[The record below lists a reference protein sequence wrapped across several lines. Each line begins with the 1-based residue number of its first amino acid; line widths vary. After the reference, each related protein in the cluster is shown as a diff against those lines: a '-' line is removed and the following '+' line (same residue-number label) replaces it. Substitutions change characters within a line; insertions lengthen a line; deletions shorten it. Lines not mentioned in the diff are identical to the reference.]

1 MVKPSV
7 WVIVGTRPE
16 CIKQAPVYRSLVE
29 RDKFNVK
36 LVGTGQHQELLNSVL
51 DIYNLNLDFSFDSMI
66 SGQSLSDL
74 SSRVIRGFNDILKN
88 SEIPD
93 SIIVQGDTT
102 SACFTA
108 ISAFQHGIKVFH
120 NEAGLRTYD
129 NLNPFPEESNRKII
143 SNLATLHFAPT
154 QKSFE
159 NLVNEGIDRKYI
171 FTVGNSG
178 IDSFLWAL
186 KKACPIEIS
195 NIITDSLNKHY
206 IPCLITAHRRES
218 AGEGFDSIFTGLKEF
233 IDKNKDYKF
242 FYPAHP
248 NDLGRV
254 SINKVFG
261 DCENISIINPLNYI
275 SLVHL
280 LNFSRLVLTDSGGIQ
295 EEAATLGCP
304 TVICR
309 KKTERVEALELGIAK
324 VSGYDEE
331 KVFEYLK
338 WAANHNIDKQ
348 KWKNKPYGNGN
359 TSEEICNILEE
370 YFY

>member
-1 MVKPSV
+1 MVKPLV

-16 CIKQAPVYRSLVE
+16 CIKQAPVYRSLIK
-29 RDKFNVK
+29 RGKFNVK

-51 DIYNLNLDFSFDSMI
+51 DIYDLNLDLSFNSMI
-66 SGQSLSDL
+66 SGQSLSEL
-74 SSRVIRGFNDILKN
+74 SNRVIKGFNNILNESKR
-88 SEIPD
+88 PD
-93 SIIVQGDTT
+93 CIIVQGDTL

-108 ISAFQHGIKVFH
+108 ISAFHHGIKVFH

-143 SNLATLHFAPT
+143 TNLATLHFTPT
-154 QKSFE
+154 QKSFD
-159 NLVNEGIDRKYI
+159 NLVSEGIDRKYI

-178 IDSFLWAL
+178 IDSLFWAL
-186 KKACPIEIS
+186 KKECPIEIS
-195 NIITDSLNKHY
+195 DIITRTLSTQY
-206 IPCLITAHRRES
+206 MPCLITAHRRES
-218 AGEGFDSIFTGLKEF
+218 AGEGFDSIFTGLKKF
-233 IDKNKDYKF
+233 IEKNKGYKF
-242 FYPAHP
+242 FYPTHP

-254 SINKVFG
+254 SINKIFG
-261 DCENISIINPLNYI
+261 DCENVKIINPLDYI

-324 VSGYDEE
+324 LSDYDEE
-331 KVFEYLK
+331 KVFEYLT
-338 WAANHNIDKQ
+338 WAAKVSIDKK

-359 TSEEICNILEE
+359 TSEKICNILEE